1 VGDSYYKVNFTTAA
15 ISSSGSGQDKAMADF
30 LQLVRPQTLDLMQY
44 ERVWWD
50 PGHQHF
56 VVLSNGVF
64 SALSSS
70 SVPGRGLTRRSRPVE
85 AQGGSGAKLAKY
97 SLDMELLALQVRS

>member
-1 VGDSYYKVNFTTAA
+1 MT
-15 ISSSGSGQDKAMADF
+15 DF

-56 VVLSNGVF
+56 VVLANGVF

-97 SLDMELLALQVRS
+97 SLDMELLALQVMSLTSFSAFRI